1 MKCESWIE
9 ERTIFMARHGSHAY
23 GTSLPGSDLDLRGIA
38 IAPKPYYLGLSR
50 FDQHERKG
58 DPDVVVFELRKF
70 LALAA
75 DCNPNILEIL
85 YVEPEDRLKVTPIGE
100 MLLAERDLF
109 LSKKARHTFSGYA
122 ISQLKRIQT
131 HRKWL
136 LDPPKAPP
144 LRSEF
149 GLPERTVIPK
159 DQLEAAESMM
169 RKQVESW
176 DVDLEPLDS
185 AGRIELQGK
194 ISASM
199 AEMKLGTD
207 GAQWLAAGRL
217 LGFSD
222 NFLELLD
229 RERHYNAAQRT
240 WDQFQSWQKTRN
252 PARTEL
258 EAKHGYDTKHGMHL
272 VRLMRMCREILL
284 EGKMNVRRPDAEE
297 LLSIRRGA
305 WSYEKLMEWAEA
317 EQAALDYIYRESTLP
332 NGPDRNAIE
341 ALCMNMVSEMFC
353 DDNIKELER
362 RCKKYEAAEQA
373 SKS

>member
-1 MKCESWIE
+1 MNCEAWIE

-159 DQLEAAESMM
+159 DQLAAAESMM

-194 ISASM
+194 ISAAM

-240 WDQFQSWQKTRN
+240 WDQFKNWQNTRN
-252 PARTEL
+252 PARAEI
-258 EAKHGYDTKHGMHL
+258 EEKHGYDTKNGMHL

-284 EGKMNVRRPDAEE
+284 DGKMNVRRPDAEE

-305 WSYEKLMEWAEA
+305 WSYEKLMEWAET
-317 EQAALDYIYRESTLP
+317 EQSCLDYIYRESTLRS
-332 NGPDRNAIE
+332 GPDRAAIE
-341 ALCMNMVSEMFC
+341 ALCMKMVSEMFSS
-353 DDNIKELER
+353 EG
-362 RCKKYEAAEQA
+362 
-373 SKS
+373 KS